1 MLRRVARSHR
11 TPESWF
17 IGHASCAQCYLRDTA
32 ARLEADVG
40 RAAREGWHFGAKTVR
55 GAYLVFERA
64 RAAARGADS
73 PVHATLQDTHANYD
87 RRAARFSS
95 PEVA

>member
-1 MLRRVARSHR
+1 M
-11 TPESWF
+11 PNSWLS
-17 IGHASCAQCYLRDTA
+17 GHVSCAQCYLRDTA
-32 ARLEADVG
+32 ARLDADVS

-87 RRAARFSS
+87 RRAARGCS
-95 PEVA
+95 PWERLELTLE